1 MPAMEVISTVI
12 VAMTVEV
19 QILLSEGTVMMTTV
33 MATATGRQQT
43 TIDLEA
49 TARITLTGRIA
60 PRGLHTTIRL
70 AAIAVVAHS
79 VAEARSEEVVAEAV
93 AVVSEV
99 AGDM

>member
-1 MPAMEVISTVI
+1 MPAIPTVI

-19 QILLSEGTVMMTTV
+19 QILLSEETV
-33 MATATGRQQT
+33 MATATGHQQT
-43 TIDLEA
+43 TIGLEA

-93 AVVSEV
+93 AAVSEV

>member
-1 MPAMEVISTVI
+1 MPAIPTVI

-19 QILLSEGTVMMTTV
+19 QILLSEETVMMTTV

-43 TIDLEA
+43 TIGLEA

-70 AAIAVVAHS
+70 AAIAVAAHS

-93 AVVSEV
+93 AAVSEV
-99 AGDM
+99 AGDV